1 MITVGLYY
9 DVKPGKEKIF
19 EEKFEAVLEVLASQ
33 SGHKVSHLYHQ
44 VKLPHSY
51 AILSEWENQ
60 EDFVSF
66 IRSDLFKQ
74 VTNWGLDGI
83 LEKRPSHK
91 VYGHTGDL
99 GDSGEG

>member
-19 EEKFEAVLEVLASQ
+19 EDKFEDVLGVLGSQ
-33 SGHKVSHLYHQ
+33 SGHKASFLYHQ
-44 VKLPHSY
+44 VNRPNSY

-60 EDFVSF
+60 GDFLDF
-66 IRSDLFKQ
+66 IKSDLFRQ

-83 LEKRPSHK
+83 LERRPSHK
-91 VYGHTGDL
+91 IYGRERDL
-99 GDSGEG
+99 D